1 MRIFLMSLL
10 MLLPCLCLAE
20 DPKIIKIPFENM
32 HIYSEFPD
40 YVYAMPHKLYEKWV
54 VMQNEGAAQ
63 KCQELADVYRQ
74 RNPYNETYVQSS
86 KYKANVSQK
95 QSESV
100 SETSAA
106 MEASQSVDYD
116 GKTMQ
121 QVYRQEGYGGGPL
134 LVLNPF
140 CDRPPKVMFKDDG
153 TVYVAD
159 PDKVFKTR
167 EEAEKLIEKVLSE

>member
-1 MRIFLMSLL
+1 V
-10 MLLPCLCLAE
+10 AE
-20 DPKIIKIPFENM
+20 DPKVVKIPFENM
-32 HIYSEFPD
+32 HIKSEFPD
-40 YVYAMPHKLYEKWV
+40 YVYAMPRKLFEKWV

-63 KCQELADVYRQ
+63 KCQEMADVFRQ
-74 RNPYNETYVQSS
+74 RNPYIDTYVQSS
-86 KYKANVSQK
+86 KYRADVNQK
-95 QSESV
+95 QSEQV
-100 SETSAA
+100 SETSAS
-106 MEASQSVDYD
+106 MEASQSTEFE

-134 LVLNPF
+134 LVLNPY
-140 CDRPPKVMFKDDG
+140 CDRPPKVMFKKDG

>member
-1 MRIFLMSLL
+1 MRFFLLI
-10 MLLPCLCLAE
+10 MLLPCLCAAE
-20 DPKIIKIPFENM
+20 DPKVVKIPFENM
-32 HIYSEFPD
+32 HIKSEFPD
-40 YVYAMPHKLYEKWV
+40 YVYAMPRKLFEKWV

-63 KCQELADVYRQ
+63 KCQELADVFRQ
-74 RNPYNETYVQSS
+74 RNPYIDTYIQSS
-86 KYKANVSQK
+86 KYRADVNQK
-95 QSESV
+95 QSEQV
-100 SETSAA
+100 SETSAS
-106 MEASQSVDYD
+106 MEASQSTEFE

-134 LVLNPF
+134 LVLNPY
-140 CDRPPKVMFKDDG
+140 CDRPPKVMFKKDG